1 MEYILENGIKA
12 FKAQKY
18 TEALNLLQPL
28 ANHGNAEAQC
38 IIGNIYHL
46 GLGVEKNGS
55 EALKWYLKSAKQ
67 GDPIASNNLAGIY
80 LMGDCGVIP
89 NQEQAIEWYKLS
101 QEKGFI
107 KNPLF
112 EKMIQNYSLDTS
124 NMNKN

>member
-112 EKMIQNYSLDTS
+112 EKMLQNYLLDP
-124 NMNKN
+124 NKL